1 MAEYKLVSIR
11 SKYARLV
18 FESGMGVS
26 VVAGERSTF
35 YTFPDFEPIIERF
48 VVLRSAI
55 TADYETVQR
64 ALPFLTQ
71 AEVRLGAFAHLHHT
85 IDSAMLSLHFIDN
98 YLLPVDNEWWS
109 APKQQSLFGSFDDW
123 YKESMVNSFNNGS
136 VKYAVLHQLFGKI
149 ENTFRHLL
157 RKLDPS
163 AANNATLDIKSVFEA
178 LCGCIGNKPAQSSE
192 LLKLL
197 RLSRNTIHN
206 NGVFYSNKQTDDVV
220 TYNDKLYEFKHAKP
234 VNFINWH
241 FLIDRMD
248 DVRQLFSAVIN
259 DPLILGIKGEIP
271 DMFEQNRNKVAAGA
285 R

>member
-1 MAEYKLVSIR
+1 MEVN
-11 SKYARLV
+11 
-18 FESGMGVS
+18 
-26 VVAGERSTF
+26 VVAEDRSTF
-35 YTFPDFEPIIERF
+35 YTFPDFDPLIERL

-55 TADYETVQR
+55 TADYETVQGG
-64 ALPFLTQ
+64 LPFPTQ
-71 AEVRLGAFAHLHHT
+71 ADVRLGAFAHLHHA
-85 IDSAMLSLHFIDN
+85 IDSAMLSFRFIDS

-109 APKQQSLFGSFDDW
+109 GPKQQCLFGSFDDW
-123 YKESMVNSFNNGS
+123 YKESMVNSFNNGF
-136 VKYAVLHQLFGKI
+136 VKYAVMHQLFGNM
-149 ENTFRHLL
+149 ENTFRQLL

-163 AANNATLDIKSVFEA
+163 AANNATSDITSVFEA
-178 LCGCIGNKPAQSSE
+178 LCGCIGSKPAQSSE

-206 NGVFYSNKQTDDVV
+206 NGVFYSNKQTDDAV
-220 TYNDKLYEFKHAKP
+220 TYNGKLYEFKHAKP

-259 DPLILGIKGEIP
+259 NPLILGIKGEVP
-271 DMFEQNRNKVAAGA
+271 DMFEENRNKVAAGT